1 VTDLRRQWDA
11 FAEAN
16 KKRMAH
22 HEDDL
27 WCQFKAQHEFDP
39 TAFSKR
45 PPWCAA
51 GARNNPWAKE
61 VFLGDGKRE
70 AAWAFLGYLDQPFDF
85 AYLWLDY
92 AGFNG
97 LLPKGKLPYTVVTT
111 RAEIKR
117 RADLLQKAFRKLS
130 KEVAAWPFRDVLE
143 VGKLIQTTDYR
154 NSFTIPET
162 ASRFTEEQ
170 VHISTRLMS
179 AGARQEI
186 LIAMGGKGS
195 LLERAADA
203 LKAWRPPPSWVDRP
217 NRSGTRQRFATRW
230 LDRMLSNVGGEMPS
244 TARYQLIAELV
255 QALTD
260 LGGWPEVSWTEER
273 VRRCLDGKSRRTE
286 GDSV

>member
-1 VTDLRRQWDA
+1 MTDLRRKWDD

-27 WCQFKAQHEFDP
+27 WRQFKAQHGFDP
-39 TAFSKR
+39 AAFSKR
-45 PPWCAA
+45 PPWCEA
-51 GARNNPWAKE
+51 GARNNAWAKR
-61 VFLGDGKRE
+61 VFLGDGSRE
-70 AAWAFLGYLDQPFDF
+70 KAWAFLGYLDHPFGF
-85 AYLWLDY
+85 AYLWLDW

-97 LLPKGKLPYTVVTT
+97 LLPRGKLPYTVVTT

-117 RADLLQKAFRKLS
+117 RADSLQKAFHKLS

-162 ASRFTEEQ
+162 ASGFTEEQ
-170 VHISTRLMS
+170 IRIGSRLMS

-186 LIAMGGKGS
+186 LIAMGGRNS
-195 LLERAADA
+195 LLERAAEA
-203 LKAWRPPPSWVDRP
+203 LKAWRPPPSMVDRP
-217 NRSGTRQRFATRW
+217 NRPGTRQRFATRW
-230 LDRMLSNVGGEMPS
+230 IDGMLAKVGGEMPP

-273 VRRCLDGKSRRTE
+273 VRRCLDGKSRRAK